1 MIEKNLTDE
10 ELLDITGGE
19 AFLADESLIFPINKF
34 DTLDPWALT
43 VCLYAVQPFNK
54 IQ

>member
-19 AFLADESLIFPINKF
+19 AFLADESLIFPILLPCCSVNHRVH
-34 DTLDPWALT
+34 LR
-43 VCLYAVQPFNK
+43 
-54 IQ
+54 